1 VPLAAVLSR
10 LAPSVVAILL
20 VGAACAGDANLTDT
34 GKGKP
39 FVTADFPGTV
49 KAGSTQQLEI
59 NVENPGPGDIR
70 TIVVAFVLVGP
81 LAGQNELPAPLI
93 ALGVDGES
101 PSVAGV
107 DPSPAGIS
115 QDGTLYT
122 FEGLDEGESG
132 TFTFDVKVSEQPGTA
147 ANSVQVYDGQ
157 ELDRASGVRVET
169 TVER

>member
-1 VPLAAVLSR
+1 VFFR
-10 LAPSVVAILL
+10 LATGVVALLL

-39 FVTADFPGTV
+39 FVAAEFPATV
-49 KAGSTQQLEI
+49 EAGSTEQLKI
-59 NVENPGPGDIR
+59 SVENPGPGDIR
-70 TIVVAFVLVGP
+70 TIVVAFSLVGP
-81 LAGQNELPAPLI
+81 LAGQSELPAPLI
-93 ALGVDGES
+93 AIGVDGES

-107 DPSPAGIS
+107 EPLPAGIS
-115 QDGTLYT
+115 QDGVLYT

-132 TFTFDVKVSEQPGTA
+132 TFIFDVKVPEQPGTA

-157 ELDRASGVRVET
+157 ELERASGVRVET